1 MAAPMHNMAAAG
13 QFMPQQQNRFNMGNN
28 GQPMDMGQFIYQ
40 HIANS
45 TVGIPPGGWQNSVPL
60 AERVRTVQEL

>member
-13 QFMPQQQNRFNMGNN
+13 QFMPQQQNRFNMSN
-28 GQPMDMGQFIYQ
+28 GQSIEMAHFIYQ
-40 HIANS
+40 QIANS
-45 TVGIPPGGWQNSVPL
+45 TVGVPPGGWQNSVPL